1 MSEDQKKLAIED
13 IKERIKQE
21 LYLKNKE
28 KGILDAMQE
37 KLVSRKLLV
46 FMTATGMA
54 LTGNLESDLWAVI
67 AGVYVFGLVILD
79 SIKEWKGLL

>member
-1 MSEDQKKLAIED
+1 
-13 IKERIKQE
+13 
-21 LYLKNKE
+21 
-28 KGILDAMQE
+28 MQE